1 MTKKEA
7 ISIISKC
14 TASYD
19 ANLCNKQ
26 LAFVYRDGNNR
37 IGFVEITFRSN
48 NFMHFTSINSK
59 KHIKANAFYRD
70 VLEKRLKES
79 DIQFKDNHTTE
90 LKLQILQSIMNIPF
104 SVRMIGDYIGIHLD
118 LYTEK
123 VTGATTACLGLILRG
138 NEYKPS
144 TILKEDMRNITPKPP
159 GKIFAIFRKPI
170 RQDIYTELTFRSGNI
185 NITFLQTLR
194 FCE

>member
-1 MTKKEA
+1 MYLLSLFQWKNWRNTMTKKEA

-37 IGFVEITFRSN
+37 TGFVEITFRSN

-70 VLEKRLKES
+70 ALEKRLKES
-79 DIQFKDNHTTE
+79 DIQFKDNHLPQTHPT
-90 LKLQILQSIMNIPF
+90 
-104 SVRMIGDYIGIHLD
+104 GYI
-118 LYTEK
+118 Y
-123 VTGATTACLGLILRG
+123 
-138 NEYKPS
+138 
-144 TILKEDMRNITPKPP
+144 
-159 GKIFAIFRKPI
+159 
-170 RQDIYTELTFRSGNI
+170 
-185 NITFLQTLR
+185 
-194 FCE
+194 